1 MVFSFPA
8 NGIRYS
14 DSEVS
19 RVTEEVGTTP
29 LTVWFND
36 PAGTD
41 HALVG
46 GKGANLGRLAGAG
59 FPVPSGFV
67 VTTGAYDAHIKRFSD
82 EIVDALSRID
92 YDDAAALE
100 MVVADIRRRIVAA
113 DMPFDVVT
121 EIRAAYA
128 ALDEPYVAVRSSGT
142 AEDLEGAS
150 FAGLH
155 DTYLDIKGADEVLDA
170 VKRDW
175 ASLWTARAVA
185 YRKSLGFTELPSMA
199 VVVQIMIP
207 SEVAGVMFTG
217 NPLNQA
223 SDQILLNANW
233 GLGEAVV
240 QGVTSP
246 DQYVIE
252 HKTWRVLERT
262 LGGKDLEIV
271 RDPEAGH
278 GTVEREVEEARRQRF
293 TLTDER
299 VVELA
304 ELGARIQDFY
314 GGAPQD
320 IEWAYTDGRF
330 HLLQARPVTGV
341 SFGRATP
348 AGASP
353 SPQLATSPVHL
364 PGRNA
369 RWTTANVDEGLPGT
383 VTPLTWSLYFPAT
396 ETTMRDCWVDLGV
409 MPEAQRAVPED
420 VDTRFISV
428 AYGHAIANVDTMGQM
443 AARVPGG
450 SAARMEEQL
459 FGAVEGDTVEPTGL
473 TKIGR
478 YPIVAV
484 KLPRAVRRAMKD
496 LAPRAQE
503 MTAWWERTAFAL
515 EHASLTE
522 AVEALVE
529 ARARYESVLTVHM
542 VLSMAAQGVM
552 GQVES
557 LAARAGL
564 RGLERELI
572 KSDEGTAEFELV
584 RDLWRLSRDEI
595 DVDHFVRAHGYHGPR
610 EGLVESIVWREDP
623 APVLELVK
631 AYRMRA
637 GGDDVDTLVARR
649 RSEHQDAIRRL
660 ESALGPLRSIP
671 ARALIR
677 FAAHVPIWRETGRA
691 CMLRAVDV
699 ARAASRVVGRHL
711 AAEGLLDDASD
722 VRFLTIDE
730 LAAMDRDSIRAL
742 VTQRRI
748 DHQAYDAMTLPHVW
762 RGVPGVQVGGREAP
776 SNDAPI
782 ATLAGLGVSA
792 GITEGT
798 VRVMLSL
805 DTTDIAEG
813 TVMVCK
819 ATDPSWASL
828 FPLARGVITDVGSAL
843 SHAAIVCRELGLPC
857 VANTRTGTRDLRDG
871 MRVRVNGTTGTVD
884 VLDTP

>member
-1 MVFSFPA
+1 MIEKAKNIPQ
-8 NGIRYS
+8 
-14 DSEVS
+14 
-19 RVTEEVGTTP
+19 
-29 LTVWFND
+29 TVWFTET
-36 PAGTD
+36 AGTD

-46 GKGANLGRLAGAG
+46 GKGANLGRLAGAD

-67 VTTGAYDAHIKRFSD
+67 VTTGAYAAHIERFSD
-82 EIVDALSRID
+82 DISGALARIR
-92 YDDAAALE
+92 YDDVAALE
-100 MVVADIRRRIVAA
+100 KAVAEIRGWIVAA
-113 DMPFDVVT
+113 DMPADVAA
-121 EIRAAYA
+121 EIRAAYTQ
-128 ALDEPYVAVRSSGT
+128 LGESYVAVRSSGT

-175 ASLWTARAVA
+175 ASLWTARAVG
-185 YRKSLGFTELPSMA
+185 YRKSQGFTELPSMA
-199 VVVQIMIP
+199 VVVQTMIP

-240 QGVTSP
+240 QGITTP
-246 DQYVIE
+246 DQYIIE

-262 LGGKDLEIV
+262 LGSKDVQII
-271 RDPEAGH
+271 RDPETGR
-278 GTVEREVEEARRQRF
+278 GTVHREVDHVRRQRF

-299 VVELA
+299 AVELA
-304 ELGARIQDFY
+304 ELGASIQDLY
-314 GGAPQD
+314 AGAPQD

-330 HLLQARPVTGV
+330 YLLQARPVTAV

-353 SPQLATSPVHL
+353 SPRLATSPVHV
-364 PGRNA
+364 PGRQA

-409 MPEAQRAVPED
+409 MPEAQRPVPDD
-420 VDTRFISV
+420 VDARFISV

-459 FGAVEGDTVEPTGL
+459 FGAVEGGTSEPTGL
-473 TKIGR
+473 RTIGR
-478 YPIVAV
+478 YPIIAV
-484 KLPRAVRRAMKD
+484 KLPCASWRAMKD
-496 LAPRAQE
+496 LAPRE
-503 MTAWWERTAFAL
+503 REITAWWERTAFAL
-515 EHASLTE
+515 EHASLTD

-572 KSDEGTAEFELV
+572 KSDQGTAEFELV

-595 DVDHFVRAHGYHGPR
+595 DVDHFVRAHGYHGPQ

-631 AYRMRA
+631 AYRIRA
-637 GGDDVDTLVARR
+637 GGDDVDTVVARR
-649 RSEHQDAIRRL
+649 RAEHQDAIRRL

-677 FAAHVPIWRETGRA
+677 FGAHVPIWRETGRA

-730 LAAMDRDSIRAL
+730 LAAMDRDSIPAL
-742 VTQRRI
+742 ITQRSI
-748 DHQAYDAMTLPHVW
+748 DHQAYDTMTLPHVW
-762 RGVPGVQVGGREAP
+762 HGVPDVQVGGREAP

-782 ATLAGLGVSA
+782 ATLTGLGVSA

-798 VRVMLSL
+798 VRVMLNL
-805 DTTDIAEG
+805 DTTDITEG

-871 MRVRVNGTTGTVD
+871 MRVRVNGTTGIVD